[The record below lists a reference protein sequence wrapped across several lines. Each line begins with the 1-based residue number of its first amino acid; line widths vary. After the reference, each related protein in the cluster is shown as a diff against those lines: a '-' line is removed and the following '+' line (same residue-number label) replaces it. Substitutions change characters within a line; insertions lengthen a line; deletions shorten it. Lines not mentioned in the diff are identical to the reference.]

1 MINRLVASGT
11 GQYRGQPQ
19 QLPRFIS
26 RDEWLRDRQ
35 NAVDTMFDNK
45 LAEFNKMT
53 IHDKHAF
60 EDAQIM
66 ARAAI
71 EMTERWWKEAY
82 WRGAMLSLKAAYKVK

>member
-1 MINRLVASGT
+1 
-11 GQYRGQPQ
+11 
-19 QLPRFIS
+19 
-26 RDEWLRDRQ
+26 
-35 NAVDTMFDNK
+35 
-45 LAEFNKMT
+45 MT

-82 WRGAMLSLKAAYKVK
+82 WYGAMQALKAAYKAQPVVVTISQTAAGIALAKALSSSSADKRGEIIEAPTARIR

>member
-1 MINRLVASGT
+1 
-11 GQYRGQPQ
+11 
-19 QLPRFIS
+19 
-26 RDEWLRDRQ
+26 
-35 NAVDTMFDNK
+35 
-45 LAEFNKMT
+45 MT

-82 WRGAMLSLKAAYKVK
+82 WYGAMQALKAAYKVKPVVVTLSQTAAGIALAKALSSSSSAKSGEIIEAPTARIR

>member
-1 MINRLVASGT
+1 
-11 GQYRGQPQ
+11 
-19 QLPRFIS
+19 
-26 RDEWLRDRQ
+26 
-35 NAVDTMFDNK
+35 
-45 LAEFNKMT
+45 MT

-82 WRGAMLSLKAAYKVK
+82 WREAMKLLKLAYRGK

>member
-1 MINRLVASGT
+1 
-11 GQYRGQPQ
+11 
-19 QLPRFIS
+19 
-26 RDEWLRDRQ
+26 
-35 NAVDTMFDNK
+35 
-45 LAEFNKMT
+45 MT

-82 WRGAMLSLKAAYKVK
+82 WYGAMQALKAAYKGEKR

>member
-1 MINRLVASGT
+1 MVFTPGASE
-11 GQYRGQPQ
+11 RAV
-19 QLPRFIS
+19 REVFAFITS
-26 RDEWLRDRQ
+26 YLEILQ
-35 NAVDTMFDNK
+35 
-45 LAEFNKMT
+45 MT

-82 WRGAMLSLKAAYKVK
+82 WYGAMQALKAAYKGK

>member
-1 MINRLVASGT
+1 MKIT
-11 GQYRGQPQ
+11 
-19 QLPRFIS
+19 
-26 RDEWLRDRQ
+26 D
-35 NAVDTMFDNK
+35 K
-45 LAEFNKMT
+45 L
-53 IHDKHAF
+53 AF

>member
-1 MINRLVASGT
+1 
-11 GQYRGQPQ
+11 
-19 QLPRFIS
+19 
-26 RDEWLRDRQ
+26 
-35 NAVDTMFDNK
+35 
-45 LAEFNKMT
+45 MT

-82 WRGAMLSLKAAYKVK
+82 WYGAMQALKAAYNLVITSSPYSIQPALPRFSRPGLFFISFV

>member
-1 MINRLVASGT
+1 MKHEHQVIT
-11 GQYRGQPQ
+11 PQ
-19 QLPRFIS
+19 MEAQCWAWVLSNHP
-26 RDEWLRDRQ
+26 
-35 NAVDTMFDNK
+35 A
-45 LAEFNKMT
+45 

-82 WRGAMLSLKAAYKVK
+82 WYGAMQALKAAYKGRP